1 MSKKAFLIE
10 PSLYDLAK
18 PIASIEEIHKYI
30 PQRYEMEQ
38 LTAIVYENQD
48 DYSCVGYK
56 EVREDEFWVR
66 GHMPGLPLMPGVV
79 LCEAA
84 AQLASYVVGK
94 YNMMNGE
101 MMGFAGLED
110 VKFRG
115 IVRPGDTLVIQAK
128 MLKWRKILV
137 SAQFMAIVGDS
148 MVAEGIVKG
157 FPLKLEYLK
166 GSSQNRF

>member
-66 GHMPGLPLMPGVV
+66 GHMPGLRR
-79 LCEAA
+79 AA
-84 AQLASYVVGK
+84 ARQAPP
-94 YNMMNGE
+94 
-101 MMGFAGLED
+101 A
-110 VKFRG
+110 FR
-115 IVRPGDTLVIQAK
+115 A
-128 MLKWRKILV
+128 
-137 SAQFMAIVGDS
+137 
-148 MVAEGIVKG
+148 
-157 FPLKLEYLK
+157 
-166 GSSQNRF
+166 